1 MPTINE
7 LIIAALS
14 GFLFSNLRKFI
25 SLRRKGTTIDYKF
38 TMKEYINMDW
48 DIMLSQLIP
57 IALCLMSWEF
67 APVAWVKYGVFIFAA
82 IGAIGVEI
90 LNTFFSKAETFIV
103 DKIKNFIPGQSKS
116 YGVGP
121 GPVGTPPPPPP
132 PPPPTGN

>member
-25 SLRRKGTTIDYKF
+25 SLRRKGTAIDYNF
-38 TMKEYINMDW
+38 TLKQYVLMDW

-57 IALCLMSWEF
+57 IALCLMAWELV
-67 APVAWVKYGVFIFAA
+67 PPTWVKYGVFIFAA

-103 DKIKNFIPGQSKS
+103 DKIKNFVPGEKQQMR
-116 YGVGP
+116 YGEDRP
-121 GPVGTPPPPPP
+121 PVKPPNP
-132 PPPPTGN
+132 